1 MIHAVR
7 FRNFKALREVELELD
22 RFTVLVGPN
31 ASGKT
36 SVLEGLHHLTRLA
49 ATDPRR
55 IFEGRAD
62 IGVIAS
68 RGAQGAFELGFSGTF
83 RRKRG
88 ELSISFPAIEDYPF
102 SDAYRLES
110 RWGDR
115 RFSVRRE
122 LRPPE
127 DVVPAEVGNAGADVP
142 LGLVVREA
150 AYLRLDPDR
159 LAEAS
164 YSDLPTPII
173 GPDGAGLA
181 AVVADMAVARP
192 DDFQRLQDAL
202 RAVLPG
208 LLRVR
213 LVRARVPRGA
223 AHEDPVWGHEIVF
236 DMAGATDI
244 PARGASEGVLLMLGL
259 FATLLGPD
267 RHELVLIDRLERA
280 VSPRSLGDLMAQLTQ
295 ILALDPNLQIVATSD
310 SPALLDH
317 QSAESVRVHCLLED
331 GSVRVKPLTLHP
343 EHALLREDL
352 RPGEFWSQVGD
363 DWVADEVAPDA
374 PPRAVAVSDAPTI
387 EAHSWPPTMPPLPS
401 PRAGGFAPKGPPREG
416 ASMPRPPF
424 PGAISMP
431 RPPLP
436 GAISMPRPPPLEG
449 GLGANPSPPEGG
461 HTPRPPGTG
470 RQ

>member
-7 FRNFKALREVELELD
+7 FRNFKALRDVELDLD
-22 RFTVLVGPN
+22 RFTILVGPN

-55 IFEGRAD
+55 VFEGRAD

-68 RGAQGAFELGFSGTF
+68 RGAQGAFELGLSGTF

-88 ELSISFPAIEDYPF
+88 DLSISFASIEDYPF
-102 SDAYRLES
+102 SDAYRIES

-115 RFSVRRE
+115 RSSIRRE
-122 LRPPE
+122 LNPPE
-127 DVVPAEVGNAGADVP
+127 GAASDEPAAELP
-142 LGLVVREA
+142 LGLVLREA
-150 AYLRLDPDR
+150 AYLRFDLAR

-164 YSDLPTPII
+164 YSDLPTPVI
-173 GPDGAGLA
+173 GPDGSGLA

-192 DDFQRLQDAL
+192 DDFRCLQEAL

-213 LVRARVPRGA
+213 LVRAKVPRRGA
-223 AHEDPVWGHEIVF
+223 EHEDPVWGHEIVF
-236 DMAGATDI
+236 DMAGAADI
-244 PARGASEGVLLMLGL
+244 PARAASEGVLLMLGL

-280 VSPRSLGDLMAQLTQ
+280 VSPRSLGELMAQITQ
-295 ILALDPNLQIVATSD
+295 ILAVDPRLQIVATSD

-352 RPGEFWSQVGD
+352 RPGEFWAQVGD
-363 DWVADEVAPDA
+363 AWVAEEVRPDA
-374 PPRAVAVSDAPTI
+374 PEAELPSADAPTI
-387 EAHSWPPTMPPLPS
+387 EAHAWPPTMPPLPS
-401 PRAGGFAPKGPPREG
+401 GMG
-416 ASMPRPPF
+416 RP
-424 PGAISMP
+424 
-431 RPPLP
+431 
-436 GAISMPRPPPLEG
+436 
-449 GLGANPSPPEGG
+449 
-461 HTPRPPGTG
+461 
-470 RQ
+470 